1 MNVKQF
7 FATNARE
14 ALQQVKRE
22 IGSDAVIL
30 SNRRVDG
37 GVEILAIP
45 HADAR
50 ALENAAREQQP
61 APPPLVRTA
70 TNNPVATRSRTINVK
85 MPGTPAP
92 ASAASR
98 PVPSSGTKSVRPSPP
113 AAATPII
120 AHAVQRAASVP
131 NPASAPNP
139 APAPAPDPA
148 AVAHSPAPA
157 AEQIARTVIREIQSM
172 RGLINEQL
180 SGLMFG
186 ELQRRDPDKL
196 RIMSTLLASGFSPA
210 LSRRLLEKAPHGGTA
225 ASLRTW
231 IKKALDK
238 NLVVSAADD
247 IVNKGG
253 VYALLGPTGVGK
265 TTTTAKLAAR
275 CVVRH
280 GADKVALL
288 TTDNYRVGAHEH
300 LRIYARILGV
310 SVHAVRDAADLEIAL
325 AEMRGRH
332 VVLIDTV
339 GMSQRAEQVAEQVA
353 MFSVQPIG
361 IKRVLL
367 LNATCQGDTLEDV
380 VNAYKGKGK
389 NEAGSKLGSDG
400 LAGCIITKTDEAAS
414 LGAVLDTAIRHQL
427 TVHYVANGQ
436 RVPEDIHPVNREY
449 LLHRALASG
458 ADHPAR
464 ALSEHDLPAA
474 LMGAQ
479 FAV

>member
-30 SNRRVDG
+30 SNRRVAG

-45 HADAR
+45 HTDAR
-50 ALENAAREQQP
+50 ALEDAVREPQAALS
-61 APPPLVRTA
+61 PLVRTA

-85 MPGTPAP
+85 MPGPANARQAGASVG
-92 ASAASR
+92 ASAVSS
-98 PVPSSGTKSVRPSPP
+98 PVPSSGAKAVRPLPP
-113 AAATPII
+113 VAAAPII
-120 AHAVQRAASVP
+120 AHAVQR
-131 NPASAPNP
+131 PAPALNP
-139 APAPAPDPA
+139 APAT
-148 AVAHSPAPA
+148 HSPVPA

-186 ELQRRDPDKL
+186 EMQRREPDKL

-210 LSRRLLEKAPHGGTA
+210 LSRRLLEKAPPGGTA
-225 ASLRTW
+225 ASLRAW

-280 GADKVALL
+280 GAGKVALL

-325 AEMRGRH
+325 SELRGKH

-353 MFSVQPIG
+353 MFSAQPTG

-380 VNAYKGKGK
+380 VNAYKGKSKRNSEIGGK
-389 NEAGSKLGSDG
+389 ADSDG

-427 TVHYVANGQ
+427 PVHYVANGQ

-464 ALSEHDLPAA
+464 ALSEQDLPAA